1 MNEGNQD
8 NLGAVFLSQRYSKLS
23 GSQEV
28 TEAAEQVE
36 QKKENII
43 ERLKEIGEITEQRR
57 RLLSL

>member
-1 MNEGNQD
+1 M
-8 NLGAVFLSQRYSKLS
+8 
-23 GSQEV
+23 
-28 TEAAEQVE
+28 AEQVE